1 MSGREYRDDRRGG
14 GGGGD
19 RHEGSSSRY
28 GDSGRG
34 RDRDRSRDRNSR
46 DSRRSDRDRPRDRS
60 RDRDRERSSRGD
72 GDAPPR
78 RTEHN
83 DGNRDRERGPAG
95 SSRDDEQQEE
105 EETQPQASGAWD
117 PTQEALNDPTW
128 ARIYISN
135 LPTDMTSDELQEMFG
150 ALGVVAREKQKRGY
164 KDQWPFKIKVYTD
177 TSGQAKGDAV
187 LTYEDA
193 NAARTAPSFF
203 NGAWWERCLNMIAAR
218 IAIVGVDTYC
228 TYCEDEVV
236 CSAAVSSSA
245 SHLFWT
251 NSIAFVARH
260 SCIRIGQEIRG
271 KTIKVELAG
280 KPEPPV
286 GGWQGGG
293 GGRGGGGGGRRGGR
307 FGGGDR
313 YGGGGGGYSRY
324 GGGGGGDR
332 DFRDRPDRRSRPY

>member
-14 GGGGD
+14 GGD
-19 RHEGSSSRY
+19 RHESSSSRY

-34 RDRDRSRDRNSR
+34 RDRDRSRDRDSR

-83 DGNRDRERGPAG
+83 DGNRDRERERGPAG
-95 SSRDDEQQEE
+95 SSREEEQQDE

-135 LPTDMTSDELQEMFG
+135 LPTDVTSDELQEMFG

-203 NGAWWERCLNMIAAR
+203 NGAWW
-218 IAIVGVDTYC
+218 G
-228 TYCEDEVV
+228 
-236 CSAAVSSSA
+236 
-245 SHLFWT
+245 
-251 NSIAFVARH
+251 
-260 SCIRIGQEIRG
+260 
-271 KTIKVELAG
+271 
-280 KPEPPV
+280 
-286 GGWQGGG
+286 
-293 GGRGGGGGGRRGGR
+293 
-307 FGGGDR
+307 
-313 YGGGGGGYSRY
+313 
-324 GGGGGGDR
+324 
-332 DFRDRPDRRSRPY
+332 